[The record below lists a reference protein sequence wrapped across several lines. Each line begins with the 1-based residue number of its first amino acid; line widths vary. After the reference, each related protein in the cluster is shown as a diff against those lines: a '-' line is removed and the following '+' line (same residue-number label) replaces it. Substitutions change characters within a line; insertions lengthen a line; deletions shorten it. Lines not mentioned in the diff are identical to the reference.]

1 MVGDRIVKFTKYYI
15 SDIYVMVF
23 GRKLA
28 EPVRPSAPT
37 VDQILED
44 LQSAEPGDTVYTLS
58 RELLGGLIN
67 EDSEGEE
74 LSNPNV
80 LYRKVTEYVIS
91 ADRLDE
97 LSTTISQGTDSLSQS
112 HQVCSLLNFLE
123 TLKFCKLSYNGCQ

>member
-1 MVGDRIVKFTKYYI
+1 
-15 SDIYVMVF
+15 MVF